1 MLYSQPH
8 LGHNSG
14 MTQNDTPHSITAL
27 RDASTTPLT
36 LVNQTFAI
44 AADHGGFALK
54 QHLLDYF
61 AEKDITSYIDLGVYN
76 TDKTDFPNLAT
87 KMVHTLETKQARW
100 GILICGTGIGVSIAA
115 NRHPNI
121 YAALCHDVTTARLAR
136 QHNNANILALG
147 GRILGTSLAEDIVET
162 FRQTPF
168 LEGHYAKRM
177 CMIDQH

>member
-1 MLYSQPH
+1 MTE
-8 LGHNSG
+8 NS
-14 MTQNDTPHSITAL
+14 TEH
-27 RDASTTPLT
+27 LT
-36 LVNQTFAI
+36 LLNHTFAI

-61 AEKDITSYIDLGVYN
+61 STKNIAPVLDLGVYN
-76 TDKTDFPNLAT
+76 TDKADFPNVAT
-87 KMVHTLETKQARW
+87 KMVHALETKQATW
-100 GILICGTGIGVSIAA
+100 GILICGTGIGISIAA

-147 GRILGTSLAEDIVET
+147 GRILGPSLAEEIVEA
-162 FRQTPF
+162 FRETPF
-168 LEGHYAKRM
+168 LEGHYTKRM